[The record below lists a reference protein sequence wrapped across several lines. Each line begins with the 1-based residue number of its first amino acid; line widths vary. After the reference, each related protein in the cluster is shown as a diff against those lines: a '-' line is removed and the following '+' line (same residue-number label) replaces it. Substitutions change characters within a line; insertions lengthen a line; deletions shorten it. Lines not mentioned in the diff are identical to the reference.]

1 MDASQAGDTEVRLLL
16 DTMTQRGWTLY
27 EWGHIRNAEPEIR
40 GAAFFW
46 QDGAADV
53 ILVRTDSAVAYR
65 TPPCRDVFVP
75 EYVTE
80 WATGRPAHA
89 LRSALTWD
97 PYGKEPIYRP
107 LVSPP
112 PAECGLPRALR
123 NSLTESVRTPN
134 NPNLMVRPAMT
145 ATHTTRSRFDH
156 A

>member
-1 MDASQAGDTEVRLLL
+1 MDTPQAGDVEVRLLL

-27 EWGHIRNAEPEIR
+27 EWGHGTGTEPEVR

-46 QDGAADV
+46 DDGAADV
-53 ILVRTDSAVAYR
+53 VLVRGRGAVAYR

-80 WATGRPAHA
+80 WDIGMRVHT
-89 LRSALTWD
+89 LRAALTWD
-97 PYGKEPIYRP
+97 EYGKERIRRP

-112 PAECGLPRALR
+112 PGCALPRAFR

-134 NPNLMVRPAMT
+134 NPTLMVRPAMG
-145 ATHTTRSRFDH
+145 APHPR
-156 A
+156 